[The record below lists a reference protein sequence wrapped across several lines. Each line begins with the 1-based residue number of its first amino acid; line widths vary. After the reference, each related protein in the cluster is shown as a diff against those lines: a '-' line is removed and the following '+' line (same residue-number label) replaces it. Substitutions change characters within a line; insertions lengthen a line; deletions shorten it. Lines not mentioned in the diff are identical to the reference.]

1 LASISAVRGAL
12 TDRQG
17 LTQNG
22 HRCIAAGSAPSW
34 DIPVRLLVTL
44 ALAGSIM
51 LFAAVR
57 HRGDVFRHPY
67 GSRIA
72 SGAAMPRAARRLL
85 RGVML
90 SLGAFVMFFL
100 VAGAALP
107 CRRPRSAYV
116 MAAGAAMAVG
126 AVQLIFTRTFAAR

>member
-1 LASISAVRGAL
+1 
-12 TDRQG
+12 
-17 LTQNG
+17 
-22 HRCIAAGSAPSW
+22 
-34 DIPVRLLVTL
+34 
-44 ALAGSIM
+44 
-51 LFAAVR
+51 
-57 HRGDVFRHPY
+57 
-67 GSRIA
+67 
-72 SGAAMPRAARRLL
+72 MPRVARRLL

-126 AVQLIFTRTFAAR
+126 AVQLIFTRTFAARCPIGRHAGPGQHAAAATQVGGRSRSVRDDPAVGSG